1 MSTAEKALDVLETIL
16 NRNAEVSLAEI
27 AKMTGLNKSTAYRM
41 SNLLVK
47 RGYLNQHKKRGNYT
61 LGPRFFQYWTSSNIF
76 EKLKDNAL
84 PYLQALSEEFG
95 ESVNMA
101 ILEGIKPIG
110 IASVAAERILK
121 VAPSSVGT
129 LPLHCTAMGKILL
142 AYKPNE
148 RIENIIKITGLKPY
162 TDHTIIDLSQLMNE
176 INIVRRDG
184 VAFDDEEYTIGVRSI
199 AVPIIGREGKFIAA
213 ISLVGPSPRISKPK
227 MMQLAPKVKYYALEI
242 SRSLGYNGEKINIQ
256 VNL

>member
-1 MSTAEKALDVLETIL
+1 MSTVEKALDVLETIL
-16 NRNAEVSLAEI
+16 NKNAEVSLAEI
-27 AKMTGLNKSTAYRM
+27 AKMTELDKSTAYRM
-41 SNLLVK
+41 SNILVK
-47 RGYLNQHKKRGNYT
+47 RGYLNHGEKRGKYS
-61 LGPRFFQYWTSSNIF
+61 LGPRFFQYWNSSNFF
-76 EKLKDNAL
+76 EVLKDNAL

-121 VAPSSVGT
+121 VAPSTLGT

-142 AYKPNE
+142 AFKPNE

-162 TDHTIIDLSQLMNE
+162 TDHTIIDISQLMNE
-176 INIVRRDG
+176 IDTIRHEG

-199 AVPIIGREGKFIAA
+199 AVPITGKEGKFIAA
-213 ISLVGPSPRISKPK
+213 ISLVGPSARISKPK
-227 MMQLAPKVKYYALEI
+227 TIQLASKVKYYALEI
-242 SRSLGYNGEKINIQ
+242 SRSLGYKGEKIDIPI
-256 VNL
+256 NL